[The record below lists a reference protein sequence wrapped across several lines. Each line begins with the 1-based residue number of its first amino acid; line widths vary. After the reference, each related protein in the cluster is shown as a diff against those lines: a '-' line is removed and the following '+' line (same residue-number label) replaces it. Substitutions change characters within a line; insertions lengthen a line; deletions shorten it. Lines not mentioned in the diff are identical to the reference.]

1 MPAADQIAEHPRE
14 IGLDPVKVEELFTRA
29 QREVAEGL
37 LPSCQIAIARN
48 GKIGA
53 MKTFGHAVQDGRD
66 QPATDRT
73 LYCVFSCTKAIVS
86 AAIWILLGERRLEL
100 SERAAAIIPEFG
112 TNGKDTITVEHLLLH
127 TGGFPNAP
135 YAQPEWL
142 DRSKRLERFKAWRL
156 EFPVGDRFVYHP
168 TSGFWVL
175 AEIIERLSGRDFR
188 VFVHERIA
196 APLGLPEL
204 RLGIPP
210 SEYGRMADIIH
221 VGEALT
227 AEEMRKLGLPPMPET
242 EVTETAINGFND
254 PVVRESGVPG
264 GGGIM
269 TAGELALFYQGLL
282 HNPPV
287 ANGSPIWQSETLRDA
302 LRVRS
307 GDYYDPIFK
316 YKCNRALGV
325 VVAGDDGFAN
335 YRGFGKTN
343 SPLTFGHNGAG
354 GQLGWGDP
362 ATGISLGYCTN
373 GFDRNDIRQ
382 GRRGVAISSLA
393 AICAG

>member
-1 MPAADQIAEHPRE
+1 MPVSHQIAEHPRE
-14 IGLDPVKVEELFTRA
+14 VGLDPAKVDELFKRA
-29 QREVAEGL
+29 EREVNEGL

-53 MKTFGHAVQDGRD
+53 MKTFGHAVQGGANK
-66 QPATDRT
+66 PATDAT

-86 AAIWILLGERRLEL
+86 SAIWILLGEGKLRLD
-100 SERAAAIIPEFG
+100 ERAADIVPEFAA
-112 TNGKDTITVEHLLLH
+112 NGKDVITVEQLLLH

-142 DRSKRLERFKAWRL
+142 DRNKRLERFKSWRL
-156 EFPVGDRFVYHP
+156 EFPVGQRFIYHA

-175 AEIIERLSGRDFR
+175 AEIIERRSGQDFR
-188 VFVHERIA
+188 HFVRDRIA
-196 APLGLPEL
+196 APLGLPDL

-210 SEYGRMADIIH
+210 AEQGRMADIVH

-227 AEEMRKLGLPPMPET
+227 PEEMKKMGLPPMPET
-242 EVTETAINGFND
+242 EVTETAIMGFND
-254 PVVRESGVPG
+254 PIVRESGVPG

-269 TAGELALFYQGLL
+269 TAQELALFYQGLL
-282 HNPPV
+282 HNIPV
-287 ANGSPIWQSETLRDA
+287 AGGAPIWQPETLREA

-307 GDYYDPIFK
+307 GDYFDPIFK

-343 SPLTFGHNGAG
+343 SPVTFGHNGAG

-373 GFDRNDIRQ
+373 GLDRNDIRQ
-382 GRRGVAISSLA
+382 GRRGVALSSLA
-393 AICAG
+393 AVCKV